1 LTSRFHH
8 RKNTHH
14 GDHSKAKPNVLAWI
28 LATFILGVMAAA
40 VNMTSNY
47 VWVWSCVALLTM
59 FVVWVMS
66 RRSQYRRQILYCG
79 WGACLAFAVGLAE
92 AKYATTNAL
101 RDRLQTPQTVNVVVR
116 VIGMS
121 DGVDENWRQVV
132 ERVDEVAGLPKRW
145 LLYPKFAVNAE
156 QRRPIANLHAGELWQ
171 VNVKLSPPHG
181 IASPAAFDQALWL
194 LTEHIG
200 ATGSLESA
208 VLVNADAGGWRGLL
222 DHVDRFRNDL
232 RDHIAGLDSPARAV
246 LLGLLTGD
254 RALIDPDVRQLY
266 QQAGISHLMAI
277 SGPHV
282 VFAALMVAWFVQRVL
297 NLTPLIYLRIPRKFI
312 LLPIVMLVVLGYA
325 LLAGWGVP
333 AQRTVLM
340 VGIST
345 ALTLFGRQWSTFM
358 ILLIALSIS
367 LMIDPLAIYQS
378 GLWLSFVATAILI
391 SLVRQPLLVGT
402 PIQRA
407 IQVVKQLLKLQT
419 AMFVLLIP
427 VTLAF
432 FHQIPLFS
440 IVVNLIAIPLIGLL
454 VVPLGLIALMIWPIW
469 TGLADAIWILA
480 AWLLEQLHGLLLQL
494 PLTVFYDAL
503 TPVMLIGLSIAI
515 LIWLVPRG
523 SFSRWLIIPC
533 LLPSVFALMGA
544 RPLFGNAHDAPVR
557 VQVLDV
563 GQGLAVLIQTANHAM
578 LYDAGAKR
586 AEAREG
592 MGERVVLPAL
602 SAAGIFH
609 LDKMMISHADY
620 EHSGGAMAVLA
631 RLTVDAVTSSKPLLN
646 VKTEPCASGQ
656 HWQWD
661 GVDFDVLAPWT
672 DVQLFDDKDASCV
685 LRIRAPA
692 QANGHRATMLLM
704 GDAGTDVENRLLQ
717 EHESVGNLL
726 TSDVLL
732 LSDHGSDRASS
743 KEFFHAVAPKRGVIS
758 TSFLNKK
765 YPSDVVL
772 ARLAEQHIAM
782 DSTVTSGTLTYDLG
796 GKNPIEVT
804 HYRDGYWWLRRKRAQ

>member
-1 LTSRFHH
+1 MTSHFHR
-8 RKNTHH
+8 RKNTTH
-14 GDHSKAKPNVLAWI
+14 GYYPKPKVLAWI
-28 LATFILGVMAAA
+28 LAAFILGVMTAA
-40 VNMTSNY
+40 VNMTRNY
-47 VWVWSCVALLTM
+47 VWVWSCAALLTIL
-59 FVVWVMS
+59 VTWVIS
-66 RRSQYRRQILYCG
+66 RHSQYKRQIMYGGLGVCM
-79 WGACLAFAVGLAE
+79 AFALGLAE
-92 AKYATTNAL
+92 AGCAMTHAL
-101 RDRLQTPQTVNVVVR
+101 ADRLQTPKTVNAVVR
-116 VIGMS
+116 VIGIS

-132 ERVDEVAGLPKRW
+132 ERVDEIEGLPKRW
-145 LLYPKFAVNAE
+145 LLYPKFTVNAE
-156 QRRPIANLHAGELWQ
+156 QRRPIANLRAGEIWQ
-171 VNVKLSPPHG
+171 VTVKLLPPHG
-181 IASPAAFDQALWL
+181 IASPAAFDQEQWL

-208 VLVNADAGGWRGLL
+208 MLMSPKAEGWRSVL
-222 DHVDRFRNDL
+222 DHVDHFRNDL
-232 RDHIAGLDSPARAV
+232 RDHLARLDSPARAV

-254 RALIDPDVRQLY
+254 RALIDPDLRQLY
-266 QQAGISHLMAI
+266 QQAGMSHLMAI

-282 VFAALMVAWFVQRVL
+282 VFAALMVAWLVQKFL
-297 NLTPLIYLRIPRKFI
+297 NLTPLIYLRVPRKFI
-312 LLPIVMLVVLGYA
+312 LLPIVLMVVLSYA

-333 AQRTVLM
+333 AQRTVLI

-345 ALTLFGRQWSTFM
+345 VLTLFGRQWSTVL
-358 ILLIALSIS
+358 ILLIALAIS
-367 LMIDPLAIYQS
+367 LLIDPLAIYQS

-391 SLVRQPLLVGT
+391 SLVRQPLPVGT

-407 IQVVKQLLKLQT
+407 IQLVKQLLKLQT

-440 IVVNLIAIPLIGLL
+440 IIVNLIAIPLIGFL
-454 VVPLGLIALMIWPIW
+454 VVPLGLIALLIWPIW

-480 AWLLEQLHGLLLQL
+480 AWMLEQLHWLLLKL

-503 TPVMLIGLSIAI
+503 TPVMLIGLSLAV

-533 LLPSVFALMGA
+533 LLPSVFVLMGA
-544 RPLFGNAHDAPVR
+544 KPLFGSKHDAPMR

-563 GQGLAVLIQTANHAM
+563 GQGLAVLIQTSHHAM

-602 SAAGIFH
+602 SAAGLLH

-631 RLTVDAVTSSKPLLN
+631 RMAVDEVISSKSLFNLET
-646 VKTEPCASGQ
+646 KPCVSGQ

-661 GVDFDVLAPWT
+661 GVDFDVLAPWQ
-672 DVQLFDDKDASCV
+672 DIQIFDDKDASCV

-692 QANGHRATMLLM
+692 QAEGHRATMLLM
-704 GDAGTDVENRLLQ
+704 GDAGRDVESRLLQ
-717 EHESVGNLL
+717 ENVSIGNLF
-726 TSDVLL
+726 TADVLL
-732 LSDHGSDRASS
+732 LGDHGSDRASS
-743 KEFFHAVAPKRGVIS
+743 DEFLQAVAPKHGVIS

-765 YPSDVVL
+765 YPSDGVL
-772 ARLAEQHIAM
+772 ARLAGQHIAI

-796 GKNPIEVT
+796 GKKGVEVT
-804 HYRDGYWWLRRKRAQ
+804 RYREGYWWLRRGRE